1 MPSHNPNTER
11 QNPMNQTIIRKRLEP
26 LIKKVNHAK
35 GANTVS
41 DSVVLFGE
49 DGVLDSVGTIKLIMS
64 VEEEFDITVEEKE
77 ISPKNFKTIAAL
89 ARFIESK
96 LVGSLAWSLA
106 CSLLLDISDIIRC

>member
-1 MPSHNPNTER
+1 
-11 QNPMNQTIIRKRLEP
+11 MNQTTIRKRLEP

-35 GANTVS
+35 GAKTIS

-77 ISPKNFKTIAAL
+77 ISPKNFKTIASM

-96 LVGSLAWSLA
+96 LVGSLAWALA
-106 CSLLLDISDIIRC
+106 CAVCLNFSDFIQC